1 MNHVGN
7 LANLVDIQVFQV
19 SVNGKPRRYAS
30 LFPDRE
36 QHLGNL
42 ARKPLVI
49 SLKAYQ
55 DKYMVKNLEPMAK
68 WKQML
73 YANWSNLT
81 ARIEVDTHQ
90 ARAVILG
97 VILVLLQVER
107 MRVHRLRMPAGV
119 LVQEV
124 LILMLTLTPH
134 RWGTDHA
141 IGRSGL
147 LQVQAKESHEIGLAS
162 IYAG

>member
-55 DKYMVKNLEPMAK
+55 EEFKVKNLVLRERLKM
-68 WKQML
+68 ML
-73 YANWSNLT
+73 SVRLKNLS
-81 ARIEVDTHQ
+81 
-90 ARAVILG
+90 AVKPVVL
-97 VILVLLQVER
+97 VPLVRVVLVLLQVER
-107 MRVHRLRMPAGV
+107 MRAHRLRMLGGGLEPEG
-119 LVQEV
+119 
-124 LILMLTLTPH
+124 LT
-134 RWGTDHA
+134 
-141 IGRSGL
+141 
-147 LQVQAKESHEIGLAS
+147 
-162 IYAG
+162 

>member
-1 MNHVGN
+1 MNHDGRLEKMDIQAYQVNANGRPKPFVSPHLDKEHILEN
-7 LANLVDIQVFQV
+7 LA
-19 SVNGKPRRYAS
+19 GK
-30 LFPDRE
+30 L
-36 QHLGNL
+36 
-42 ARKPLVI
+42 LVI
-49 SLKAYQ
+49 SLGAYQ
-55 DKYMVKNLEPMAK
+55 AEYMVKNLELMAK
-68 WKQML
+68 WRQMPC
-73 YANWSNLT
+73 ANWSSLT

-90 ARAVILG
+90 ARA

-124 LILMLTLTPH
+124 LILMLTLTPRH
-134 RWGTDHA
+134 WGTDHA

-147 LQVQAKESHEIGLAS
+147 PPVQAKENHEIGPAS